1 MLTTS
6 KEYLVN
12 MNRLERDY
20 RFMEVYVDR
29 QKEVDATVTSA
40 IFSAEGIRARLKALM
55 IIDLYVA
62 RLAEIVNADSND
74 RLTKKIDAFE
84 DDLHSLGSHIEKI
97 NGDKTIGKYAPSVTD
112 LVKCLSL
119 IWLEQEKK
127 KALKLA
133 VTEAAPAVDT
143 ILSLLEEDLKQATQ
157 DRQEYV
163 LMKYNNLRI
172 KYNKERKNLTDNE
185 RKARIEELKTL
196 YDSYEILCSSD
207 PEGLIGSMRSAHDSM
222 VQMVQNLGDQHRYKA
237 VAGAVDVFYERVN
250 EAAAVYKA
258 FKELSK

>member
-1 MLTTS
+1 
-6 KEYLVN
+6 

-29 QKEVDATVTSA
+29 KKEVDATVTSA
-40 IFSAEGIRARLKALM
+40 IFSAEGIQARLKALM

-84 DDLHSLGSHIEKI
+84 DDLLSLGSHIEKI
-97 NGDKTIGKYAPSVTD
+97 NGDKTIGKYAPSVTE
-112 LVKCLSL
+112 LVQCLSQ
-119 IWLEQEKK
+119 IWQEQEKK

-133 VTEAAPAVDT
+133 VTEAAPVVDK
-143 ILSLLEEDLKQATQ
+143 ILSLLEEDLKQANQ

-172 KYNKERKNLTDNE
+172 KYNNERKKLTDNE

-196 YDSYEILCSSD
+196 YDSYEILCSSV